1 MKHPIRYRLEF
12 FLARF
17 FWALF
22 AALPLAAASNLGG
35 ALGGIV
41 GRLPPASRRAER
53 NLRLA
58 MPELSQSER
67 TAIIAG
73 VWRNLGRTLAELPHV
88 GSFTLTG
95 DEPGPG
101 QIQMCGGENLTAHL
115 GQEKSALLFSAHMA
129 NWELMAPAIK
139 AWAQAVHVVYRAP
152 NNPLIDGWLR
162 QVREDASLSAL
173 AKGQS
178 AARSILT
185 ALKKGESVAMLV
197 DQKMN
202 DGIAVPFFGQPA
214 MTAPALAQLALR
226 QDLVVLPVRCE
237 RLTGAAF
244 RVTVM
249 EPLPI
254 VKSGDHMT
262 DVAAM
267 MGQVNDLL
275 ESWIRERPEQWLWPH
290 HRWPS

>member
-1 MKHPIRYRLEF
+1 MKHPVRYRLEF
-12 FLARF
+12 YLARL

-22 AALPLAAASNLGG
+22 AALPVAVASNLGG

-41 GRLPPASRRAER
+41 GRLPPLARRAER

-67 TAIIAG
+67 AAIIAG

-88 GSFTLTG
+88 GGFSLTE
-95 DEPGPG
+95 DEPRSG
-101 QIQMCGGENLTAHL
+101 QIQMCGGEYLTAHL
-115 GQEKSALLFSAHMA
+115 GQAKSTLLFSAHMA

-139 AWAQAVHVVYRAP
+139 ARAQAVHVVYRAP
-152 NNPLIDGWLR
+152 NNPLIDSWLQ
-162 QVREDASLSAL
+162 QVREGVSLSAL
-173 AKGQS
+173 AKGRS
-178 AARSILT
+178 AARSILS
-185 ALKKGESVAMLV
+185 ALKDGESVAMLV

-202 DGIAVPFFGQPA
+202 DGIAVPFFGRPA

-244 RVTVM
+244 RVTVLA
-249 EPLPI
+249 PLPI
-254 VKSGDHMT
+254 VKSGDHMA

-275 ESWIRERPEQWLWPH
+275 ESWIRERPEQWLWLH
-290 HRWPS
+290 NRWPK